1 MAQSLVEKAFLILG
15 TLEAADAPIGLS
27 ELTRRCGLPKSSV
40 QRICTTLTSLGAID
54 KVDTGFQLGPL
65 LFRLGQ
71 RVPVRR
77 SLRDAA
83 LPFMEDLYV
92 AVRQTIH
99 LAVLDGDEAYYVERI
114 AGRRSDA
121 VPSRVGGRVP
131 LHCTATGK
139 CLLAFGDPQLLQA
152 IAGPLER
159 RTRYTMV
166 EPPMI
171 EASLAVVRRDG
182 FAVEREEHRLGYG
195 SVAAPIL
202 DGEDRIVAA
211 MSITT
216 RSAELDVDRFAPSL
230 RAASLGVGRRLR
242 EPPGGPEGPDSVH

>member
-1 MAQSLVEKAFLILG
+1 VH
-15 TLEAADAPIGLS
+15 
-27 ELTRRCGLPKSSV
+27 
-40 QRICTTLTSLGAID
+40 RICTTLASLGAID

-92 AVRQTIH
+92 AVRETIH
-99 LAVLDGDEAYYVERI
+99 LALLDDREAYYLERI

-121 VPSRVGGRVP
+121 VPSQVGGRVP

-139 CLLAFGDPQLLQA
+139 CLLAFGDPQLLRA
-152 IAGPLER
+152 IAAAPLER
-159 RTRYTMV
+159 KTRYTV
-166 EPPMI
+166 VDPQMI
-171 EASLAVVRRDG
+171 EASLQVIRRDG

-195 SVAAPIL
+195 SVAAPIV
-202 DGEDRIVAA
+202 DADEQMVAA

-216 RSAELDVDRFAPSL
+216 RIAQLDVERFAPSL
-230 RAASLGVGRRLR
+230 RAATLGVGRHLR
-242 EPPGGPEGPDSVH
+242 EPPVGRGIPLR